1 MHVCDLDYREN
12 DRGEKDYCERGP
24 EDRGEH
30 YQADAMQRPQLGL
43 ARLSEYYL
51 ASRAS

>member
-30 YQADAMQRPQLGL
+30 YQAEGDAAAA
-43 ARLSEYYL
+43 ARTGYGAL
-51 ASRAS
+51 